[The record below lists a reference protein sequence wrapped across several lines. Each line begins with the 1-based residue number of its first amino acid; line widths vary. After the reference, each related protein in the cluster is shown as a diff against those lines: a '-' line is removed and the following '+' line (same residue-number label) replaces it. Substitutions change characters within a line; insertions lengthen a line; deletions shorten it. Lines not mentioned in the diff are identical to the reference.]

1 MRCQINNPLTVLHI
15 DYTLSII
22 IIDKVNTKSVMDDLT
37 LKELVESFHSL
48 QVTPQL
54 LSNFNNLSLIFFLI
68 NAYSHNYIVEFVRK
82 QENYATLQNDRK
94 YRQKI
99 KSATFGILSKYFE
112 FEQVLKLLP
121 IIIIKLI
128 IIQQIIIMIITV
140 GAAGTA
146 INKLSI

>member
-1 MRCQINNPLTVLHI
+1 MRCKINNPLTVLHI

-22 IIDKVNTKSVMDDLT
+22 IIDKVNTKSVLDDLT

-54 LSNFNNLSLIFFLI
+54 LSNFNILNFFLI
-68 NAYSHNYIVEFVRK
+68 IVEFVQK

-128 IIQQIIIMIITV
+128 IIQH
-140 GAAGTA
+140 
-146 INKLSI
+146 NNNYDYYSWSSWHSH